1 MESIFI
7 KQGIVIRVL
16 LEKWRNYGI
25 IDEKMPDLG
34 RNDLQRNAG
43 EKKMKK
49 ILDLITAE
57 ITQAFV
63 DCGYDAKYGKVTLSN
78 RPDLCEYQCNGAM
91 AAAKEYKKA
100 PFMIAD
106 EVAAKLAE
114 ASMFSMAESV
124 KPGFLNLKLDE
135 TFLASYVAD
144 MQADEGRFGCEKAE
158 NPKTIMIDYGGPN
171 VAKPLHVGHL
181 RSAIIG
187 ESIKR
192 IGKFV
197 GHKVIGDVHLGDWGL
212 QMGLIITELKLRQP
226 ELVYFDENFE
236 GEYPKEAPF
245 TISELEEIYPTA
257 SKKSKEDEAYKE
269 AAMQA
274 TYELQN
280 GRKGYQALLSHILN
294 VSVTDLKKNY
304 ENLNVSFELWKG
316 ESDAQPYIPA
326 MVQKMKD
333 DGFAY
338 VSDGALVVDVKED
351 TDTKEIPPCMILK
364 SDGASLYN
372 TTDLATIVWREED
385 YDPDEIIYVVDKRQ
399 ELHFVQV
406 FRCARKTGLVKPETE
421 LKFLGFGTMNGKDGK
436 PFKTRD
442 GGVMRLEYLVSEID
456 NEMLKKITENQKS
469 KENLGISE
477 EEAKET
483 AKTVA
488 LAAIK
493 YGDLSNQASKDY
505 IFDIDR
511 FTSFEGNTGPYI
523 LYTIVRI
530 KSILHKYHDLGKSA
544 EGAVIT
550 SAHSESEKNLML
562 ELAKFNAV
570 IESAFADTAP
580 HKICSYIYDLANAF
594 NSFYHET
601 KIMSEEDETVQ
612 KSYIRLLELT
622 KSVLE
627 TSINLLGFSAPERM

>member
-1 MESIFI
+1 
-7 KQGIVIRVL
+7 
-16 LEKWRNYGI
+16 
-25 IDEKMPDLG
+25 
-34 RNDLQRNAG
+34 
-43 EKKMKK
+43 MKK
-49 ILDLITAE
+49 ILDLITDE
-57 ITQAFV
+57 VTKAFTE
-63 DCGYDAKYGKVTLSN
+63 CGYDAKYAKVTLSN

-106 EVAAKLAE
+106 EVVEKLA
-114 ASMFSMAESV
+114 ANPIFAMAESV
-124 KPGFLNLKLDE
+124 KPGFLNLKIDE
-135 TFLASYVAD
+135 AYLADYVAK
-144 MQADEGRFGCEKAE
+144 MQEDEGRFGCEKTEA
-158 NPKTIMIDYGGPN
+158 PKTIMIDYGGPN

-187 ESIKR
+187 ESVKR
-192 IGKFV
+192 IGKFM
-197 GHKVIGDVHLGDWGL
+197 GHNVIGDVHLGDWGL
-212 QMGLIITELKLRQP
+212 QMGLIITELKLRRP
-226 ELVYFDENFE
+226 ELVYFDDTYT
-236 GEYPKEAPF
+236 GEYPEEAPF

-274 TYELQN
+274 TFELQH
-280 GRKGYQALLSHILN
+280 GKRGYQALLKHILN
-294 VSVTDLKKNY
+294 VSVTDLKRNY
-304 ENLNVSFELWKG
+304 ANLNVSFELWKG
-316 ESDAQPYIPA
+316 ESDAQPYIPD

-338 VSDGALVVDVKED
+338 ISDGALVVDVKEE

-372 TTDLATIVWREED
+372 TTDLATMVWRMKD
-385 YDPDEIIYVVDKRQ
+385 YNPDELIYVVDKRQ
-399 ELHFVQV
+399 ELYFTQV
-406 FRCARKTGLVKPETE
+406 FRCARKTGIVKPETE
-421 LKFLGFGTMNGKDGK
+421 LKFLGFGTMNGKDGR

-442 GGVMRLEYLVSEID
+442 GGVMRLEHLISGINE
-456 NEMLKKITENQKS
+456 EMLAKIQENQKT
-469 KENLGISE
+469 KENLGIST
-477 EEAKET
+477 EEAENT
-483 AKTVA
+483 AKMVA

-530 KSILHKYHDLGKSA
+530 KSILNKYHGLGKDES
-544 EGAVIT
+544 GAVIGA
-550 SAHSESEKNLML
+550 AHSKSEKDLML
-562 ELAKFNAV
+562 ELSKFNAV
-570 IESAFADTAP
+570 MESAFEETAP

-594 NSFYHET
+594 NSFYHGT
-601 KIMSEEDETVQ
+601 KIMSEENETVQ

-627 TSINLLGFSAPERM
+627 TCIDVLGFSAPERM

>member
-1 MESIFI
+1 
-7 KQGIVIRVL
+7 
-16 LEKWRNYGI
+16 
-25 IDEKMPDLG
+25 
-34 RNDLQRNAG
+34 
-43 EKKMKK
+43 MKK
-49 ILDLITAE
+49 ILDLITDE
-57 ITQAFV
+57 VTKAFTE
-63 DCGYDAKYGKVTLSN
+63 CGYDAKYAKVTLSN

-106 EVAAKLAE
+106 EVVEKLA
-114 ASMFSMAESV
+114 ANPMFAMAESV
-124 KPGFLNLKLDE
+124 KPGFLNLKIDE
-135 TFLASYVAD
+135 AYLADYVAK
-144 MQADEGRFGCEKAE
+144 MQEDEGRCGCEKTEA
-158 NPKTIMIDYGGPN
+158 PKTIMIDYGGPN

-187 ESIKR
+187 ESVKR
-192 IGKFV
+192 IGKFM
-197 GHKVIGDVHLGDWGL
+197 GHNVIGDVHLGDWGL
-212 QMGLIITELKLRQP
+212 QMGLIITELKQRRP
-226 ELVYFDENFE
+226 ELVYFDDTYT
-236 GEYPKEAPF
+236 GEYPEEAPF

-274 TYELQN
+274 TFELQH
-280 GRKGYQALLSHILN
+280 GKRGYQALLKHILN
-294 VSVTDLKKNY
+294 VSVTDLKRNY
-304 ENLNVSFELWKG
+304 ANLNVSFELWKG
-316 ESDAQPYIPA
+316 ESDAQPYIPD

-338 VSDGALVVDVKED
+338 ISDGALVVDVKEE

-372 TTDLATIVWREED
+372 TTDLATMVWRMKD
-385 YDPDEIIYVVDKRQ
+385 YNPDELIYVVDKRQ
-399 ELHFVQV
+399 ELYFTQV
-406 FRCARKTGLVKPETE
+406 FRCARKTGIVKPETE
-421 LKFLGFGTMNGKDGK
+421 LKFLGFGTMNGKDGR

-442 GGVMRLEYLVSEID
+442 GGVMRLEHLISGINE
-456 NEMLKKITENQKS
+456 EMLAKIQENQKT
-469 KENLGISE
+469 KENLGIST
-477 EEAKET
+477 EEAENT
-483 AKTVA
+483 AKMVA

-530 KSILHKYHDLGKSA
+530 KSILNKYHGLGKDDS
-544 EGAVIT
+544 GAVIEA
-550 SAHSESEKNLML
+550 AHSKSEKDLML
-562 ELAKFNAV
+562 ELSKFNAV
-570 IESAFADTAP
+570 MESAFEETAP

-594 NSFYHET
+594 NSFYHGT
-601 KIMSEEDETVQ
+601 KIMSEENETVQ

-627 TSINLLGFSAPERM
+627 TCIDVLGFSAPERM